1 MTDDI
6 LEELEEEIL
15 YASRKAWDS
24 AQSGLSANF
33 LGRVQ
38 GEIERLRAENEKLR
52 AALKPFADAADDLDE
67 DDKDDWEIWEHWAAM
82 NVKIKHLRAARAAY
96 LGEKDD

>member
-1 MTDDI
+1 MSDDI
-6 LEELEEEIL
+6 V
-15 YASRKAWDS
+15 K
-24 AQSGLSANF
+24 
-33 LGRVQ
+33 
-38 GEIERLRAENEKLR
+38 RLRETQDDWPASLVVFEQEAADEIEKLR

-96 LGEKDD
+96 LGDKDD